1 MISPSDEQAWL
12 RGPPLPG
19 GVASSLWAE
28 LLDGDPSQPWLVFHT
43 GTVRTTLSRADV
55 AARALGWAAA
65 LRQACPGLQRVGVLL
80 PNGPDFVAAFFAAQA
95 LGAVAVPLPWPV
107 VDGAPDKLIESLRPV
122 LGRARL
128 DVLATTPGCAAVDWG
143 TPVVTEGSAKPFVPG
158 EVEGPLAFMQFTSGS
173 TGDPRGAV
181 ISQRAA
187 LGSAR
192 AMASA
197 LGLGPS
203 DVGVSWLPFF
213 HDMGLVGVLLTSLV
227 ARFPVHV
234 LRPGDFL
241 MRPRRWLDLVSSE
254 RATLTVGPNFAWELL
269 VRRVAAD
276 GLDLSSLRCALNGSE
291 PIHRTTLDGFTTKF
305 APAGFKA
312 DAFLSVYGL
321 AEATLGVAFSRPG
334 APKPDLDVAGRP
346 VPCVGAV
353 LPGIELCV
361 ADADGRVKRPGEEG
375 ELCVRGPTVMSG
387 YFEHADATA
396 ATMRG
401 DWLRTGDL
409 GVVRGGTVYVT
420 GREKELVIQAG
431 RKFHPYD
438 IERVVA
444 AMVEATPNGVAAVS
458 RPDAAQGSEGLV
470 VVIELRR
477 VSGAIDPML
486 IKGELLRVLG
496 VRADVIEFVPAGT
509 LPRTTSGKVK
519 RKAIS
524 TGVSS
529 VSLSP
534 LSGAGSPGADQKA
547 RQGEAP
553 PEAGAPRGE
562 DRLGERPA
570 QP

>member
-1 MISPSDEQAWL
+1 MSSPSEEQAWL
-12 RGPPLPG
+12 RGPALPS

-28 LLDGDPSQPWLVFHT
+28 LHEGDTSLPWLVFHT

-55 AARALGWAAA
+55 AARALQWAAA
-65 LRQACPGLQRVGVLL
+65 LRQACPRTLERVGVLL

-128 DVLATTPGCAAVDWG
+128 DVLATTPGCATVDWG
-143 TPVVTEGSAKPFVPG
+143 TADVTERAANPFVPS
-158 EVEGPLAFMQFTSGS
+158 EVEGPLASARSAFMQFTSGS

-197 LGLGPS
+197 LGLGPA

-241 MRPRRWLDLVSSE
+241 MRPRRWLDLVSTE

-269 VRRVAAD
+269 VRRVPAD

-361 ADADGRVKRPGEEG
+361 ADAEGRVKGAGEEG
-375 ELCVRGPTVMSG
+375 ELCVRGPTVMDG
-387 YFEHADATA
+387 YFEHAEATA

-409 GVVRGGTVYVT
+409 GVVRDGTVYVT

-524 TGVSS
+524 AGVSG

-534 LSGAGSPGADQKA
+534 A
-547 RQGEAP
+547 
-553 PEAGAPRGE
+553 
-562 DRLGERPA
+562 GERVGERASP
-570 QP
+570 

>member
-1 MISPSDEQAWL
+1 MHPRPSDQVVHPRDAWL
-12 RGPPLPG
+12 RGPPCPTFA
-19 GVASSLWAE
+19 ASTLWEE
-28 LLDGDPSQPWLVFHT
+28 LRAGDTNAPWLIFHV
-43 GTVRTTLSRADV
+43 GSARTNSSRANI
-55 AARALGWAAA
+55 AERALGWAAA
-65 LRQACPGLQRVGVLL
+65 ITSAVKGEVERVGVLL
-80 PNGPDFVAAFFAAQA
+80 PNSPEFAGDFFAAQA

-107 VDGAPDKLIESLRPV
+107 VDGAPERLIEALRPV
-122 LGRARL
+122 LQRARL
-128 DVLATTPGCAAVDWG
+128 DVLVTTPCCASIDWG
-143 TPVVTEGSAKPFVPG
+143 TPTVTA
-158 EVEGPLAFMQFTSGS
+158 PLAAQTLGATAPAPAFMQFTSGS

-187 LGSAR
+187 LSSAR
-192 AMASA
+192 SMASA
-197 LGLGPS
+197 LQLGPT

-241 MRPRRWLDLVSSE
+241 MRPRKWLDLVSSE

-269 VRRVAAD
+269 VRRVSPD

-305 APAGFKA
+305 AGTGFKPNA
-312 DAFLSVYGL
+312 MLSVYGL
-321 AEATLGVAFSRPG
+321 AEATLGVAFSVPE
-334 APKPDLDVAGRP
+334 APRPDLQVDGRA
-346 VPCVGAV
+346 VPAVGGV

-361 ADADGRVKRPGEEG
+361 ADAEGQLKREGEEG
-375 ELCVRGPTVMSG
+375 ELCVRGPTVMDH
-387 YFEHADATA
+387 YFEHPDATA

-409 GVVRGGTVYVT
+409 GVVRDGTVYVT
-420 GREKELVIQAG
+420 GREKELVIQSG

-444 AMVEATPNGVAAVS
+444 GMVEATPNGVAAVS

-477 VSGAIDPML
+477 ISGAIDPML
-486 IKGELLRVLG
+486 IKGELLKVLG

-509 LPRTTSGKVK
+509 MPRTTSGKLK
-519 RKAIS
+519 RKAIAA
-524 TGVSS
+524 GV
-529 VSLSP
+529 
-534 LSGAGSPGADQKA
+534 A
-547 RQGEAP
+547 R
-553 PEAGAPRGE
+553 
-562 DRLGERPA
+562 
-570 QP
+570 

>member
-1 MISPSDEQAWL
+1 MALEHRPENEAWL
-12 RGPPLPG
+12 RGPSLPVG
-19 GVASSLWAE
+19 EANSLWDE
-28 LLDGDPSQPWLVFHT
+28 LVAGDTSAPWLVFHT
-43 GTVRTTLSRADV
+43 GKARTTLSRADV
-55 AARALGWAAA
+55 AAQALGWAAA
-65 LRQACPGLQRVGVLL
+65 IRERDPLETGARIGVLL

-107 VDGAPDKLIESLRPV
+107 VNRAPDQLIEGLRPV
-122 LGRARL
+122 LQRARL
-128 DVLATTPGCAAVDWG
+128 DALVTTAGCAAIDWG
-143 TPVVTEGSAKPFVPG
+143 VALITAPRATTSLAGSPPPAP
-158 EVEGPLAFMQFTSGS
+158 AFMQFTSGS

-197 LGLGPS
+197 LGLGPA

-241 MRPRRWLDLVSSE
+241 MRPRRWLELVSTE
-254 RATLTVGPNFAWELL
+254 RASLTVGPNFAWELL
-269 VRRVAAD
+269 VRRVAPE

-291 PIHRTTLDGFTTKF
+291 PIHRTTLDGFSAKF
-305 APAGFKA
+305 ACTGFKA
-312 DAFLSVYGL
+312 DALLSVYGL

-334 APKPDLDVAGRP
+334 AEKADLEVAGRA
-346 VPCVGAV
+346 VPSVGGV

-361 ADADGRVKRPGEEG
+361 ADAEGKLMREGEEG
-375 ELCVRGPTVMSG
+375 ELCVRGPTVMDG
-387 YFEHADATA
+387 YFEHPEATA
-396 ATMRG
+396 ASMRG
-401 DWLRTGDL
+401 DWLRTGDQ
-409 GVVRGGTVYVT
+409 GVVRDGIVYVT

-458 RPDAAQGSEGLV
+458 RPDAQQGSEGLMV
-470 VVIELRR
+470 VVELRR
-477 VSGAIDPML
+477 QSGAIDPML

-519 RKAIS
+519 RFALAES
-524 TGVSS
+524 MCFARATG
-529 VSLSP
+529 
-534 LSGAGSPGADQKA
+534 GSP
-547 RQGEAP
+547 
-553 PEAGAPRGE
+553 
-562 DRLGERPA
+562 
-570 QP
+570 

>member
-1 MISPSDEQAWL
+1 MHQRSTDQDENPREAWL
-12 RGPPLPG
+12 RGPPCPTG
-19 GVASSLWAE
+19 AASSLWDE
-28 LLDGDPSQPWLVFHT
+28 LRSGDTSAPWLIFHV
-43 GTVRTTLSRADV
+43 GAVRTSLSRADV
-55 AARALGWAAA
+55 AERALGWAAA
-65 LRQACPGLQRVGVLL
+65 IKSASKGEVKRVGVLL
-80 PNGPDFVAAFFAAQA
+80 PNSPEFVGAFFAAQA

-107 VDGAPDKLIESLRPV
+107 VDGAPERLIEALRPV
-122 LGRARL
+122 LQRARL
-128 DVLATTPGCAAVDWG
+128 DVLATTPGCATIDWG
-143 TPVVTEGSAKPFVPG
+143 APTVTAPLAPV
-158 EVEGPLAFMQFTSGS
+158 PLPAPPLAPAFMQFTSGS

-187 LGSAR
+187 LGSSR

-197 LGLGPS
+197 LRLGPE

-241 MRPRRWLDLVSSE
+241 MRPKKWLDLVASE

-269 VRRVAAD
+269 VRRVNPE

-291 PIHRTTLDGFTTKF
+291 PIHRTTLDGFIKKF
-305 APAGFKA
+305 AAAGFKPNA
-312 DAFLSVYGL
+312 MLCVYGL
-321 AEATLGVAFSRPG
+321 AEATLGVAFSVPE
-334 APKPDLDVAGRP
+334 APRPDLEVDGRP
-346 VPCVGAV
+346 VPANGAV

-361 ADADGRVKRPGEEG
+361 ADADGRVKREGEEG
-375 ELCVRGPTVMSG
+375 ELCVRGPTVMDH
-387 YFEHADATA
+387 YFEHPEATA

-409 GVVRGGTVYVT
+409 GVVRDGAVYVT
-420 GREKELVIQAG
+420 GREKELVIQSG

-444 AMVEATPNGVAAVS
+444 GMVETTPNGVAAVS

-470 VVIELRR
+470 VVVELRR

-486 IKGELLRVLG
+486 IKGELLKVLG

-509 LPRTTSGKVK
+509 MPRTTSGKVK
-519 RKAIS
+519 RKA
-524 TGVSS
+524 VA
-529 VSLSP
+529 
-534 LSGAGSPGADQKA
+534 AGLLAT
-547 RQGEAP
+547 P
-553 PEAGAPRGE
+553 PDKVAS
-562 DRLGERPA
+562 
-570 QP
+570 

>member
-1 MISPSDEQAWL
+1 LWDELNA
-12 RGPPLPG
+12 
-19 GVASSLWAE
+19 
-28 LLDGDPSQPWLVFHT
+28 GDTARPWLVFHI
-43 GTVRTTLSRADV
+43 GTARTTLSRADV

-65 LRQACPGLQRVGVLL
+65 IRAACPSPTRVGVLL
-80 PNGPDFVAAFFAAQA
+80 PNGPDFVGAFFAAQA
-95 LGAVAVPLPWPV
+95 LGAIAVPLPWPV
-107 VDGAPDKLIESLRPV
+107 VDGAPEKLIESLRPV
-122 LGRARL
+122 LQRARL
-128 DVLATTPGCAAVDWG
+128 DVLCTTPGSASVDWG
-143 TPVVTEGSAKPFVPG
+143 TPVVTAPLTPALSPLGREREDVP
-158 EVEGPLAFMQFTSGS
+158 AFMQFTSGS

-192 AMASA
+192 SMASA
-197 LGLGPS
+197 LGLGPD

-241 MRPRRWLDLVSSE
+241 MRPRRWLDLVSTE

-269 VRRVAAD
+269 VRRVAPD

-291 PIHRTTLDGFTTKF
+291 PIHRTTLDGFSAKF
-305 APAGFKA
+305 AGAGFKPN
-312 DAFLSVYGL
+312 AFLSVYGL
-321 AEATLGVAFSRPG
+321 AEATLGVAFSRPE
-334 APKPDLDVAGRP
+334 APKPDLEVGGRA
-346 VPCVGAV
+346 VPSVGAV

-361 ADADGRVKRPGEEG
+361 ADAEGNVKREGEEG
-375 ELCVRGPTVMSG
+375 ELCVRGPTVMDC
-387 YFEHADATA
+387 YFEHPEATA

-409 GVVRGGTVYVT
+409 GVVQGGIVYVT

-458 RPDAAQGSEGLV
+458 RPDAQQGSEGLV
-470 VVIELRR
+470 VVVELRR
-477 VSGAIDPML
+477 QSGAIDPML

-496 VRADVIEFVPAGT
+496 VRADVIEFVAAGT

-519 RKAIS
+519 RRQL
-524 TGVSS
+524 
-529 VSLSP
+529 SLAHAVVTP
-534 LSGAGSPGADQKA
+534 
-547 RQGEAP
+547 
-553 PEAGAPRGE
+553 
-562 DRLGERPA
+562 
-570 QP
+570 

>member
-1 MISPSDEQAWL
+1 MSPHPTLQKDAWIP
-12 RGPPLPG
+12 GSPLPMG
-19 GVASSLWAE
+19 GTSCLWDE
-28 LLDGDPSQPWLVFHT
+28 LLAGDTSGPWLVFHA
-43 GTVRTTLSRADV
+43 GKVRTTLSRADV
-55 AARALGWAAA
+55 AARALDWAAA
-65 LRQACPGLQRVGVLL
+65 IRERCQVEPGGRIGVLL
-80 PNGPDFVAAFFAAQA
+80 PNGPDFVAAFFACQV

-107 VDGAPDKLIESLRPV
+107 VDGAPDRLIEALRPV
-122 LGRARL
+122 LERARL
-128 DVLATTPGCAAVDWG
+128 DGLVTSPGCATIDWG
-143 TPVVTEGSAKPFVPG
+143 VPLVTAPGVGAQRAGPRPGSA
-158 EVEGPLAFMQFTSGS
+158 AFLQFTSGS
-173 TGDPRGAV
+173 TGDPRGAI

-197 LGLGPS
+197 LGLGPA

-241 MRPRRWLDLVSSE
+241 MRPRRWLELVSAE

-269 VRRVAAD
+269 VRRVSPE

-291 PIHRTTLDGFTTKF
+291 PIHRTTLDGFSAKF
-305 APAGFKA
+305 ASTGFKA
-312 DAFLSVYGL
+312 DAFLPVYGL
-321 AEATLGVAFSRPG
+321 AEVTLGVAFSMPG
-334 APKPDLDVAGRP
+334 AVKADLQIGGRA
-346 VPCVGAV
+346 VPSVGGV

-361 ADADGRVKRPGEEG
+361 ADSEGNVKPEGEEG
-375 ELCVRGPTVMSG
+375 ELCVRGPTVMDG
-387 YFEHADATA
+387 YFEHPDATA

-409 GVVRGGTVYVT
+409 GVVRDGIVYVT

-444 AMVEATPNGVAAVS
+444 AMVETTPNGVAAIS
-458 RPDAAQGSEGLV
+458 RPDAQQGSEGLV
-470 VVIELRR
+470 VVVELRR
-477 VSGAIDPML
+477 QSGAIDPML

-496 VRADVIEFVPAGT
+496 VRADVIKFVPAGT

-519 RKAIS
+519 RRA
-524 TGVSS
+524 
-529 VSLSP
+529 L
-534 LSGAGSPGADQKA
+534 A
-547 RQGEAP
+547 
-553 PEAGAPRGE
+553 
-562 DRLGERPA
+562 EREYS
-570 QP
+570 